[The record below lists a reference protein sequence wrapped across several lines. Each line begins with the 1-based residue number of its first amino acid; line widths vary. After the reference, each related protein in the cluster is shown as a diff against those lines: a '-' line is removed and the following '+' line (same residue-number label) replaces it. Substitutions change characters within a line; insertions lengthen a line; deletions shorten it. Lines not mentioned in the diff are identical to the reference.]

1 MERKGLILE
10 GGAMRGLFTA
20 GVIDE
25 MMEQGVRYDGCIG
38 VSAGA
43 AFGCNYKSHQ
53 IGRVLR
59 YNKRFAHEKKY
70 CSWYS
75 WLTTGDLY
83 GADFC
88 YHKLPDELDIMDV
101 KTYNSD
107 PMHFYVTATDTA
119 TGKAVYHELDHLDDE
134 AYEWMRAS
142 ASMPV
147 VSRPVRLMGR
157 SLLDGGISDSIPVKF
172 FESIGYTRN
181 AVVLTQPRGYRKGA
195 QSGMKILARLLKQY
209 PAIVKDLKERHIIYN
224 RELDY
229 IDQREKEGKLF
240 VIAPPHELK
249 IGRTEHDTER
259 MDEVYQIGRQTM
271 KEHISE
277 LNQFLNRD

>member
-70 CSWYS
+70 CSRYS

-88 YHKLPDELDIMDV
+88 YHKLPDELDVMDV

-181 AVVLTQPRGYRKGA
+181 AAVLTQPRGYRKGA

-209 PAIVKDLKERHIIYN
+209 PAIVKDLKERHIVYN

-249 IGRTEHDTER
+249 ICRTEHDTER

>member
-59 YNKRFAHEKKY
+59 YNKRDAHEKKY

>member
-181 AVVLTQPRGYRKGA
+181 AAVLTQPRGYRKGA

>member
-209 PAIVKDLKERHIIYN
+209 PAIVRDLKERHIIYN

>member
-181 AVVLTQPRGYRKGA
+181 AVVLTQPRDYRKGA

-209 PAIVKDLKERHIIYN
+209 PAIVKDLKERHIVYN

>member
-1 MERKGLILE
+1 MKKGLILE

-25 MMEQGVRYDGCIG
+25 MMEQGVTYDGCIG

-59 YNKRFAHEKKY
+59 YNKRFAHEKRY

-88 YHKLPDELDIMDV
+88 YHKLPNELDLMDV
-101 KTYNSD
+101 KTYDAD
-107 PMHFYVTATDTA
+107 PMHFFVTATDVK
-119 TGKAVYHELDHLDDE
+119 TGKPVYHELDHLDDE

-147 VSRPVRLMGR
+147 VSRPVKLMGR
-157 SLLDGGISDSIPVKF
+157 ELLDGGISDSIPVKF
-172 FESIGYTRN
+172 FEDTGYERN
-181 AVVLTQPRGYRKGA
+181 VVVLTQPRGYRKEK
-195 QSGMKILARLLKQY
+195 QKGMKALGWLLRKY
-209 PAIVKDLKERHIIYN
+209 PAVVQDLAVRHIVYN

-229 IDQREKEGKLF
+229 IDRREKEGKLF
-240 VIAPPHELK
+240 VIAPPEELK
-249 IGRTEHDTER
+249 IGKMEHDTEV
-259 MDEVYQIGRQTM
+259 MDQIYAIGRKTM
-271 KEHISE
+271 KMYMSE
-277 LNQFLNRD
+277 MNQFLNQD

>member
-181 AVVLTQPRGYRKGA
+181 AAVLTQPRGYRKGA

-209 PAIVKDLKERHIIYN
+209 PAIVKDLKERHIVYN

>member
-75 WLTTGDLY
+75 WLITGDLY

-181 AVVLTQPRGYRKGA
+181 VVVLTQPRGYRKGA

-209 PAIVKDLKERHIIYN
+209 PAIVKDLKERHIVYN

>member
-101 KTYNSD
+101 KTSNSD

-209 PAIVKDLKERHIIYN
+209 PAIVKDLKERHIVYN
-224 RELDY
+224 REIDY

>member
-209 PAIVKDLKERHIIYN
+209 PAIVKDLKERHIVYN

-249 IGRTEHDTER
+249 IGKTEHDTER
-259 MDEVYQIGRQTM
+259 MDEVYQIGQQTM

>member
-134 AYEWMRAS
+134 AYEWVRAS

-209 PAIVKDLKERHIIYN
+209 PAIVKDLKERHIVYN

-249 IGRTEHDTER
+249 IGKTEHDTER

>member
-181 AVVLTQPRGYRKGA
+181 AAVLTQPRGYRKGA

-209 PAIVKDLKERHIIYN
+209 PAIVKDLKERHIVYN
-224 RELDY
+224 RQLAEVREREQKRSAIVIRPPESLGIGHVSHNPAELEMVY
-229 IDQREKEGKLF
+229 R
-240 VIAPPHELK
+240 
-249 IGRTEHDTER
+249 IGREEANR
-259 MDEVYQIGRQTM
+259 RL
-271 KEHISE
+271 SE
-277 LNQFLNRD
+277 IRTYLH

>member
-88 YHKLPDELDIMDV
+88 YHKLPDELDVMDV

-209 PAIVKDLKERHIIYN
+209 PAIVKDLKERHIVYN

>member
-181 AVVLTQPRGYRKGA
+181 AVVLTQPRDYRKGA

>member
-181 AVVLTQPRGYRKGA
+181 VVVLTQPRGYRKGA

-209 PAIVKDLKERHIIYN
+209 PAIVKDLKERHIVYN

-229 IDQREKEGKLF
+229 IDQREKERKLF

>member
-88 YHKLPDELDIMDV
+88 YHKLPDELDVMDV

-181 AVVLTQPRGYRKGA
+181 AAVLTQPRGYRKGA

-209 PAIVKDLKERHIIYN
+209 PAIVKDLKERHIVYN

-249 IGRTEHDTER
+249 ICRTEHDTER

>member
-181 AVVLTQPRGYRKGA
+181 VVVLTQPRGYRKGA

-209 PAIVKDLKERHIIYN
+209 PAIVKDLKERHIVYN

>member
-1 MERKGLILE
+1 MEKKGLILE

-181 AVVLTQPRGYRKGA
+181 AAVLTQPRGYRKGA

-209 PAIVKDLKERHIIYN
+209 PAIVKDLKERHIVYN

>member
-25 MMEQGVRYDGCIG
+25 MMEQGVKYDGCIG

-209 PAIVKDLKERHIIYN
+209 PAIVKDLKERHIVYN

>member
-107 PMHFYVTATDTA
+107 PMHFYVTATDTT

-147 VSRPVRLMGR
+147 VSRPVRLMDR

-209 PAIVKDLKERHIIYN
+209 PAIVKDLKERHIVYN

-249 IGRTEHDTER
+249 IGKTEHDTER

>member
-59 YNKRFAHEKKY
+59 YNKRKKY

-181 AVVLTQPRGYRKGA
+181 AAVLTQPRGYRKGA

-209 PAIVKDLKERHIIYN
+209 PAIVKDLKERHIVYN

>member
-25 MMEQGVRYDGCIG
+25 MMAQGVKYDGCIG

-75 WLTTGDLY
+75 WLKTGDLY

-88 YHKLPDELDIMDV
+88 YHKLPNELDVMDV

-119 TGKAVYHELDHLDDE
+119 SGKPVYHELDHLDDE

-147 VSRPVRLMGR
+147 VSKPVRLMGR
-157 SLLDGGISDSIPVKF
+157 SLLDGGISDSIPVAF

-181 AVVLTQPRGYRKGA
+181 VVVLTQPRGYRKGM
-195 QSGMKILARLLKQY
+195 QSGMKVLARLLKQY
-209 PAIVKDLKERHIIYN
+209 PAIVEDLKERHIVYN

-229 IDQREKEGKLF
+229 IDLKEKEGKLF

-249 IGRTEHDTER
+249 IGKTEHDTER

-271 KEHISE
+271 KGHISE

>member
-209 PAIVKDLKERHIIYN
+209 PAIVKDLKERHIVYN

>member
-181 AVVLTQPRGYRKGA
+181 TVVLTQPRGYRKDA

-209 PAIVKDLKERHIIYN
+209 PAIVKDLKERHIVYN

>member
-88 YHKLPDELDIMDV
+88 YHTLPDELDIMDV

-181 AVVLTQPRGYRKGA
+181 TVVLTQPRGYRKDA

-209 PAIVKDLKERHIIYN
+209 PAIVKDLKERHIVYN

>member
-107 PMHFYVTATDTA
+107 PMHFYVTATDTT

-142 ASMPV
+142 ASMPD
-147 VSRPVRLMGR
+147 VSRPVRLMDR

-209 PAIVKDLKERHIIYN
+209 PAIVKDLKERHIVYN
-224 RELDY
+224 REHDY

-249 IGRTEHDTER
+249 IGKTEHDTER

>member
-1 MERKGLILE
+1 MKYGLVLE

-20 GVIDE
+20 GVTDVL
-25 MMEQGVRYDGCIG
+25 MENEIEFDGAVG

-43 AFGCNYKSHQ
+43 CFGCNYKSHQ

-259 MDEVYQIGRQTM
+259 MDEP
-271 KEHISE
+271 
-277 LNQFLNRD
+277 

>member
-209 PAIVKDLKERHIIYN
+209 PAIVKDLKERHIVYN

-249 IGRTEHDTER
+249 IGKTEHDTER

>member
-88 YHKLPDELDIMDV
+88 YHKLPDELDVMDV

-181 AVVLTQPRGYRKGA
+181 VVVLTQPRGYRKGA

-209 PAIVKDLKERHIIYN
+209 PAIVKDLKERHIVYN

-229 IDQREKEGKLF
+229 IDQREKERKLF

-249 IGRTEHDTER
+249 IGKTEHDTER

>member
-43 AFGCNYKSHQ
+43 AFGCIYKSHQ

-195 QSGMKILARLLKQY
+195 QSGMKSFPAAR
-209 PAIVKDLKERHIIYN
+209 P
-224 RELDY
+224 
-229 IDQREKEGKLF
+229 
-240 VIAPPHELK
+240 
-249 IGRTEHDTER
+249 
-259 MDEVYQIGRQTM
+259 
-271 KEHISE
+271 
-277 LNQFLNRD
+277 

>member
-209 PAIVKDLKERHIIYN
+209 PAIVKDLKERHIVYN

-249 IGRTEHDTER
+249 IGKTEHDTER

-271 KEHISE
+271 KEYISE